1 MNGEWE
7 SLMKNCSVIVVQ
19 LTTRGN
25 RVFWNYIE
33 LDRNDDDDVET
44 VKHILDPSKS
54 IFSSERTLENE
65 NLIFFN

>member
-1 MNGEWE
+1 
-7 SLMKNCSVIVVQ
+7 MKNCSVIVVR